1 MNQSTFE
8 RRISTQLTTWLRAVG
23 IGFEDTTSGLVV
35 TNKKGERVPVDL
47 GFQARANAISVH
59 GPDLTHRDLGK
70 SLKAFQALQEA
81 LGYDPRTPVDRG
93 PIPTHKANSAEDF
106 DAVAM
111 RHSEFRRVPNPPA
124 AKLRGY
130 SDVIGKTSWKF
141 YRWNTQACQ
150 DHGLDIDD
158 LKSYASVWT
167 CNYIGMYE
175 IATNPEGENKR
186 FLSNYLQQ
194 RFQEFRKQ
202 LDKRS
207 RNTLPTLDE
216 AFIAQHGRPYEYTQ
230 KSDWL
235 AGDPTDP
242 VSEWNVAD
250 DGEEGEVEGRSEGV
264 RGRRKRHSTEL
275 HDRLAGM
282 PHDDMVAALSMAIES
297 DRIHM
302 DARRAASKHLQAHAK
317 KCQDCFSKELPRVEG
332 DDSAP
337 GNVPIEDEAGNVYP
351 TIKDAAQALGLFPSN
366 IRAVLSG
373 RYGHSGGHSFKYAPP
388 QTST

>member
-1 MNQSTFE
+1 MIQSTFE
-8 RRISTQLTTWLRAVG
+8 RRVSTQLATWLRAVE

-35 TNKKGERVPVDL
+35 TNKKGEPVPVDL
-47 GFQARANAISVH
+47 ANERRPNAIAIH
-59 GPDLTHRDLGK
+59 GPDLTSRDLKK
-70 SLKAFQALQEA
+70 SLSAFSALQLA
-81 LGYDPRTPVDRG
+81 LGYEPRTPVDRG
-93 PIPTHKANSAEDF
+93 PIPKHKANAADDF

-124 AKLRGY
+124 AKLKSY
-130 SDVIGKTSWKF
+130 QDVIGKTSWKF
-141 YRWNTQACQ
+141 HRWNQQVCQ

-175 IATNPEGENKR
+175 IPSNPEGENKR
-186 FLSNYLQQ
+186 YLSNYLQQ
-194 RFQEFRKQ
+194 RFQEFRRQ
-202 LDKRS
+202 LVARG
-207 RNTLPTLDE
+207 RNTLPSLDE

-235 AGDPTDP
+235 AED
-242 VSEWNVAD
+242 SEGWDFAAD
-250 DGEEGEVEGRSEGV
+250 EEDGGRLNARQEGV
-264 RGRRKRHSTEL
+264 RGRRARHASEL
-275 HDRLAGM
+275 HERLAEL
-282 PHDDMVAALSMAIES
+282 PHDEMVQALSMAIES
-297 DRIHM
+297 DRIHN

-317 KCQDCFSKELPRVEG
+317 RCTVCFDKELPRVAG

-351 TIKDAAQALGLFPSN
+351 NIKAAATALGLFASN

-373 RYGHSGGHSFKYAPP
+373 RYSHSGGHTFKYVNPAG
-388 QTST
+388 